1 MNLPAEAGT
10 TNGLFA
16 LTARARITK
25 NLATQIQMLNL
36 NGQIAL
42 ITGGSQGIGRATALV
57 LADCG
62 ADAAVM
68 ARSLDK
74 CEAVAEEIRAK
85 GRRALAVH
93 GDLGNPEEIK
103 VAIEQVAREL
113 GPINILVNNAA
124 ITRDGLM
131 LRMKREDWE
140 TVIQT
145 NLTGVFLA
153 TQQVLP
159 MMTKARKGRI
169 INLTSVVAQSG
180 NVGQVNYI
188 SAKAG
193 LIGFTKAVAREY
205 ASRNIT
211 VNAVAP
217 GFIET
222 PMTAVLNEAART
234 AMLEQIPLKRPGTDL
249 DVAHAVAFLASDEAG
264 YITGQVINVN
274 GGMYM

>member
-1 MNLPAEAGT
+1 M
-10 TNGLFA
+10 F
-16 LTARARITK
+16 
-25 NLATQIQMLNL
+25 NL

-42 ITGGSQGIGRATALV
+42 ITGGSQGIGRATALA
-57 LADCG
+57 LAACG
-62 ADAAVM
+62 ADVAVM
-68 ARSLDK
+68 ARALDK
-74 CEAVAEEIRAK
+74 CEAVVEEIRALE
-85 GRRALAVH
+85 GSRRALAVR
-93 GDLGNPEEIK
+93 GDLGNTDEIK
-103 VAIEQVAREL
+103 AAVEKVAAEL

-124 ITRDGLM
+124 ITRDGLL
-131 LRMKREDWE
+131 LRMKRADWDD
-140 TVIQT
+140 VINT
-145 NLTGVFLA
+145 NLTGVFLL

-188 SAKAG
+188 SAKAAI
-193 LIGFTKAVAREY
+193 IGFTKAVAREY
-205 ASRNIT
+205 AARNIT

-222 PMTAVLNEAART
+222 PMTAALNEVARH
-234 AMLEQIPLKRPGTDL
+234 AMLEQIPLKRPGTAQ

-264 YITGQVINVN
+264 YVTGQVINVN

>member
-1 MNLPAEAGT
+1 MFSL
-10 TNGLFA
+10 
-16 LTARARITK
+16 
-25 NLATQIQMLNL
+25 Q
-36 NGQIAL
+36 GQIAFV
-42 ITGGSQGIGRATALV
+42 TGGSQGIGRATALL
-57 LADCG
+57 LARCG
-62 ADAAVM
+62 ADVAIM

-74 CEAVAEEIRAK
+74 CEAVVEEIRAAAAPEHPAP
-85 GRRALAVH
+85 RALALK
-93 GDLGNPEEIK
+93 GDLGKPEEIK
-103 VAIEQVAREL
+103 AAIEKAAAEL
-113 GPINILVNNAA
+113 GPISILVNNAA

-131 LRMKREDWE
+131 LRMKQADWE
-140 TVIQT
+140 EVINT
-145 NLTGVFLA
+145 NLTGVFLC
-153 TQQVLP
+153 TQAVLP

-169 INLTSVVAQSG
+169 INLTSVVAQMG

-222 PMTAVLNEAART
+222 PMTGALNEAARN
-234 AMLEQIPLKRPGTDL
+234 AMLDQIPLKRPGTDQ
-249 DVAHAVAFLASDEAG
+249 DVANAVAFLASDEAG

>member
-1 MNLPAEAGT
+1 
-10 TNGLFA
+10 
-16 LTARARITK
+16 
-25 NLATQIQMLNL
+25 MLNL

-42 ITGGSQGIGRATALV
+42 VTGGSQGIGRATALV

-62 ADAAVM
+62 ADVAVV

-74 CEAVAEEIRAK
+74 CEAVAEEIRSK
-85 GRRALAVH
+85 GRRALAVR
-93 GDLGNPEEIK
+93 GDLGNAEEIK
-103 VAIEQVAREL
+103 AAVEQVAREL

-124 ITRDGLM
+124 ITRDGLL

-145 NLTGVFLA
+145 NLTGVFLM

>member
-1 MNLPAEAGT
+1 MFT
-10 TNGLFA
+10 
-16 LTARARITK
+16 R
-25 NLATQIQMLNL
+25 

-42 ITGGSQGIGRATALV
+42 VTGGSQGIGRATAIV
-57 LADCG
+57 LAECG
-62 ADAAVM
+62 ADVAVM
-68 ARSLDK
+68 ARSMDK
-74 CEAVAEEIRAK
+74 CEAVAEEIRAL
-85 GRRALAVH
+85 GRRALAVK
-93 GDLGNPEEIK
+93 GDLGSADEIK
-103 VAIEQVAREL
+103 SAVEKVSAEL
-113 GPINILVNNAA
+113 GQINILVNNAA

-131 LRMKREDWE
+131 LRMKREDWDD
-140 TVIQT
+140 VINT
-145 NLTGVFLA
+145 NLTGVFLM

-159 MMTKARKGRI
+159 MMMKARRGRI

-180 NVGQVNYI
+180 NAGQVNYI
-188 SAKAG
+188 SSKAG
-193 LIGFTKAVAREY
+193 IIGLTKAVAREY

-222 PMTAVLNEAART
+222 PMTAALNEAARN
-234 AMLEQIPLKRPGTDL
+234 ALLEQIPLKRPGSDL